1 MKPNF
6 TNGQS
11 INTADIVK
19 DIIFYELF
27 RRIKIN
33 AFLVILMIYEPMPGF
48 PLLTCHFKHSLPV

>member
-11 INTADIVK
+11 INAADIVK

-33 AFLVILMIYEPMPGF
+33 AFLVILMIYELMPGF
-48 PLLTCHFKHSLPV
+48 PLLTCHF